1 MALRRV
7 EEGRLEDVNL
17 AASQAENW
25 GKSISDRRS
34 NRSVP
39 VLQLRELQLRSRGS
53 LCGTMLALQHRAG
66 LVSLHLQVVL
76 RGMELA
82 LTPFGPLCGRSG
94 VGAEMANENH
104 GSPREE
110 ASLLSHSP
118 GTSNQSQ
125 PCSPKPIRL
134 VQDLPGTGKGQWQGG
149 GVGRVPREQP

>member
-1 MALRRV
+1 MDTFYSERTAT
-7 EEGRLEDVNL
+7 
-17 AASQAENW
+17 SQ
-25 GKSISDRRS
+25 
-34 NRSVP
+34 
-39 VLQLRELQLRSRGS
+39 GS
-53 LCGTMLALQHRAG
+53 CGTMLVLQDRTIDFCTPAG
-66 LVSLHLQVVL
+66 GPWGPGVVIGRWVGGVDLHTL
-76 RGMELA
+76 LA

-134 VQDLPGTGKGQWQGG
+134 VQDLPGTGEGQWQGG
-149 GVGRVPREQP
+149 GVGRLPQKQP